1 MNFSSSIY
9 GIFSTLTPREGSGF
23 SKRLT
28 CYIQHDFNS
37 RSSHGERYHKKP
49 NLRVHHEFQFS
60 LPVWGAVILYGRFYL
75 FHEFQFTFPAWGAI
89 TVFFHVERRSIDFNS
104 RSLRGERSNRSEFD
118 CSKSRFQFSPLREER
133 WLLFQKVLLSA
144 HFQFSLPVWG
154 AICAGFPDR
163 SYCNNFNSRSL
174 HGERYMI
181 LHCSHRF

>member
-49 NLRVHHEFQFS
+49 NLRVHHEFQF
-60 LPVWGAVILYGRFYL
+60 
-75 FHEFQFTFPAWGAI
+75 TFPAWGAI
-89 TVFFHVERRSIDFNS
+89 AVFFHVERRSIDFNS

>member
-89 TVFFHVERRSIDFNS
+89 AVFFHVERRSIDFNS
-104 RSLRGERSNRSEFD
+104 RSLRG
-118 CSKSRFQFSPLREER
+118 ER

>member
-89 TVFFHVERRSIDFNS
+89 AVFSTLRGVPSISILAPCVGSDLTDPSLIVPNHDFNSRPCVRSDGCYFKKFFFLRIFNS
-104 RSLRGERSNRSEFD
+104 RSLCGERS
-118 CSKSRFQFSPLREER
+118 
-133 WLLFQKVLLSA
+133 VLGFLTGLTAIISILAPSA
-144 HFQFSLPVWG
+144 GS
-154 AICAGFPDR
+154 D
-163 SYCNNFNSRSL
+163 
-174 HGERYMI
+174 
-181 LHCSHRF
+181 

>member
-89 TVFFHVERRSIDFNS
+89 AVFFHVERRSIDFNS
-104 RSLRGERSNRSEFD
+104 RPCVRSDGCYFKKFFFLR
-118 CSKSRFQFSPLREER
+118 
-133 WLLFQKVLLSA
+133 
-144 HFQFSLPVWG
+144 
-154 AICAGFPDR
+154 I
-163 SYCNNFNSRSL
+163 FNSRSL
-174 HGERYMI
+174 CGERSVLGFLTGLTAIISI
-181 LHCSHRF
+181 LAPCMGSDI